1 MRCNPNLQ
9 ITIQSLFYP
18 FLCAFS
24 SFCVFLHKDP
34 AEMARGQDEGGGR
47 LTKIVLSRD
56 NLASGL
62 YFIRLIENNK
72 TLAVDKLLITD
83 K

>member
-1 MRCNPNLQ
+1 LQ

-34 AEMARGQDEGGGR
+34 AEMGRGQDGVGGR
-47 LTKIVLSRD
+47 LTIE
-56 NLASGL
+56 SGL
-62 YFIRLIENNK
+62 ECSMQNPR
-72 TLAVDKLLITD
+72 
-83 K
+83 

>member
-1 MRCNPNLQ
+1 LQ

-34 AEMARGQDEGGGR
+34 AEMGRGQDGVGGR
-47 LTKIVLSRD
+47 LTSKTMRKLQRPENKIITSNIPD
-56 NLASGL
+56 PSSGMIDVFCWL
-62 YFIRLIENNK
+62 
-72 TLAVDKLLITD
+72 
-83 K
+83 